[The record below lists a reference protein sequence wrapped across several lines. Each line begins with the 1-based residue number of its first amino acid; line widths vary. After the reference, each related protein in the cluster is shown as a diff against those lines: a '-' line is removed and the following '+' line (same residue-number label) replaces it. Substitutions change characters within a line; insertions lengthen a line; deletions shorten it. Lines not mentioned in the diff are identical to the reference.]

1 MEKHSNWKTYVE
13 YVDIETGEILT
24 PWQFKARK
32 LIKGK
37 LINKEQ
43 DNARRTTKYSYGAER
58 DRQGKL
64 W

>member
-1 MEKHSNWKTYVE
+1 MEKHSTWKTYIE
-13 YVDIETGEILT
+13 YVDVETGEILT

-43 DNARRTTKYSYGAER
+43 NGFAKYTKYSYGAEQ
-58 DRQGKL
+58 DRQRKL
-64 W
+64 F